1 VVISKFGSIGDSIK
15 NSSFAQNI
23 SGLALGLIALLLL
36 AVIFVVVVKLVK
48 NPWTKY
54 YLAKIIN
61 SILWNPVIRAF

>member
-23 SGLALGLIALLLL
+23 SGVALGLIALLLM
-36 AVIFVVVVKLVK
+36 AVIFVVVIKFVK
-48 NPWTKY
+48 NPWKKY
-54 YLAKIIN
+54 YLAKVIN